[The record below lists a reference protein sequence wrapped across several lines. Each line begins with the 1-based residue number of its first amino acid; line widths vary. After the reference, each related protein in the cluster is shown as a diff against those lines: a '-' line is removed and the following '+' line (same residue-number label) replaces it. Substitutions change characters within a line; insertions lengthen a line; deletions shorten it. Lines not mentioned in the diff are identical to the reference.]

1 MATETELVAAAP
13 LPGSAAAQPFKP
25 QQERRWQRRLSLVL
39 SRLSP
44 YLFVLP
50 FFLVFL
56 GFFVAPFVYDIIQS
70 FYAEKH
76 AGGLCLTPPKVVWV
90 GFDNYAQALRDPG
103 LWDGFRRVL
112 IFGVVQIPIMMILA
126 LLIALLMDSAV
137 IRFRRFFR
145 LAAFVPY
152 AVPGVVAAILWG
164 FFYTP
169 SISPIAQGFQ
179 SVNLP
184 PPDFLGPSTILWSIA
199 NISTWVYMGYN
210 MLIFFAAMQAI
221 PQELY
226 EAARIDGLTEVGIA
240 RHIKIPMIFPAMR
253 LGLLFSI
260 IGSIQLFNEPRILEN
275 ISGAINEHFTPNI
288 FAYNIA
294 VVQSNYYYGGAIAA
308 IIGLITFVFSFAFM
322 TFTQGQKRG

>member
-1 MATETELVAAAP
+1 MATQTEHVAASPVPEAIT
-13 LPGSAAAQPFKP
+13 SRAAKP
-25 QQERRWQRRLSLVL
+25 RRTLSLAWIW
-39 SRLSP
+39 P
-44 YLFVLP
+44 YLFILP
-50 FFLVFL
+50 FLLVFVT
-56 GFFVAPFVYDIIQS
+56 FFVAPFVYDIIQS

-76 AGGLCLTPPKVVWV
+76 AGGLGLSPPKVVWV
-90 GFDNYAQALRDPG
+90 GLDNYVQALHDPG
-103 LWDGFRRVL
+103 LWDGFWRVFV
-112 IFGVVQIPIMMILA
+112 FGIVQIPVMMVLA
-126 LLIALLMDSAV
+126 LLIALLMDSVV
-137 IRFRRFFR
+137 IRFRSFFR

-169 SISPIAQGFQ
+169 GISPISQAFRSAQ
-179 SVNLP
+179 LT

-199 NISTWVYMGYN
+199 NISTWVYLGYN

-294 VVQSNYYYGGAIAA
+294 YIQSNYYYGGAIAA
-308 IIGLITFVFSFAFM
+308 LIGFITFVFSFAFM
-322 TFTQGQKRG
+322 TLTQGKKRG